1 MSNNV
6 KWEGTATAL
15 SSIAHGSEALGTVT
29 YLRREKIFLPDGSL
43 EEIPVIS
50 GNSWRG
56 IMRDVASDLWWDAA
70 GNPKLTL
77 PVMHALWSGG
87 ALAKLSGPTLSGARL
102 QELKNICPVVGV
114 FGTAG
119 GGRIINGSLQVG
131 KLIPICEET
140 RHIIPAQFLTEKL
153 PSFWDLTQIEYYS
166 RIPNE
171 FDSEEVEEGS
181 RLARYG
187 VETFIAGTKFYTWC
201 SLSWATDTEA
211 SFFKDVFE
219 KYCAD
224 ASVGGLFRAGHG
236 KISFD
241 LGSQNKLNTEKHW
254 ADSVK
259 EADPMRM
266 LEVLSWLD

>member
-1 MSNNV
+1 MSNNI
-6 KWEGTATAL
+6 KWDGTVTAL
-15 SSIAHGSEALGTVT
+15 SSIAHGSESLGTVT
-29 YLRREKIFLPDGSL
+29 YLRREKMFLSDGSL

-56 IMRDVASDLWWDAA
+56 IMRDIAADLWWEKA
-70 GNPKLTL
+70 GKPKLTL

-102 QELKNICPVVGV
+102 QELKTVCPVVGV

-119 GGRIINGSLQVG
+119 GGRIISGCLQVG
-131 KLIPICEET
+131 KMIPICEET
-140 RHIIPAQFLTEKL
+140 KHIIPEQHLIDNL

-171 FDSEEVEEGS
+171 FDSEEVEQNS

-187 VETFIAGTKFYTWC
+187 VETFVAGTQFYSWC
-201 SLSWATDTEA
+201 SLSWATDNEV
-211 SFFKDVFE
+211 SFFNDVID
-219 KYCAD
+219 KYSYD

-236 KISFD
+236 KIS
-241 LGSQNKLNTEKHW
+241 LNFVPNVELTTGKEWFNSVEKI
-254 ADSVK
+254 DPVK
-259 EADPMRM
+259 M